1 MKKNK
6 MMFLI
11 LLLSVFIYIP
21 KVNAMQ
27 IFVKKLTGETI
38 IVEVESSDTIEA
50 VKQKIYE
57 IDNNFLP
64 ENQRLIFSGTKMGD
78 GRTLADYNVQKEST
92 IHLLLTINNERFKVV
107 FDANEGT
114 FKTGKNVTIENWENG
129 LENTLEIP
137 IRDGYSFLGFYT
149 EKIGG
154 TKLELILAESG
165 IDSDMTFYA
174 HWQENVE
181 NPQTKDDIRTAI
193 LSLIISLIGLSSLI
207 IVRIKNI

>member
-27 IFVKKLTGETI
+27 IFVKKLTGENI

-64 ENQRLIFSGTKMGD
+64 ENQRLIFSGSKMED
-78 GRTLADYNVQKEST
+78 GRTLADYSVQKEST

-114 FKTGKNVTIENWENG
+114 FKTGKNLTIENWENG

-137 IRDGYSFLGFYT
+137 TRDGYSFLGFYT
-149 EKIGG
+149 EKTGG

>member
-27 IFVKKLTGETI
+27 IFVKKLTGENI

-64 ENQRLIFSGTKMGD
+64 ENQRLIFSGTKMED

-114 FKTGKNVTIENWENG
+114 FKTGKNLTIENWENG